1 MSEQDNGMLNGT
13 FDNQATQQREV
24 WVNGECVAGIRAD
37 EIKKGSGSTK
47 YIYQWGYYPDVPGE
61 RVGGQHLQP
70 GEAPDHLK
78 TCTVCGKFLRACNGH
93 NEAAPMT
100 GEQVK
105 GYRKLSEAEINAMN
119 RLKTISRDFLRE
131 LQDLPETGADPR
143 WLAMAKTDMQ
153 RACMAACRAVARP
166 DEDC

>member
-47 YIYQWGYYPDVPGE
+47 YIHQWGYYPDVPGE

-70 GEAPDHLK
+70 G
-78 TCTVCGKFLRACNGH
+78 NS
-93 NEAAPMT
+93 AAPMT

-131 LQDLPETGADPR
+131 LQDLPELGADPR